1 MVVIMA
7 VIIIDK
13 NNLSDGNYVC
23 HSLKKKISTYV
34 FGYLIENALQTRF
47 LTTVSYQEWIVLAT
61 RKRLANDGALVYACQ
76 WRPEPRRR
84 DARGATL

>member
-1 MVVIMA
+1 M
-7 VIIIDK
+7 
-13 NNLSDGNYVC
+13 
-23 HSLKKKISTYV
+23 YV

-47 LTTVSYQEWIVLAT
+47 LTTVSYQDEWIVLAT
-61 RKRLANDGALVYACQ
+61 RKRLANGPLVYACQ